1 MGFADQY
8 FSKQKGL
15 RPYIHS
21 IPSEHLKY
29 VVVIPAYCEPDLI
42 DSLNS
47 LWKCARP
54 AGYAEVIIVVNSS
67 VNAGMQIKKINQNTI
82 QSANDWILNHDDP
95 SFRFFVIDR
104 QDMPVKYAGV
114 GLARKTGM
122 DEALYRFNQLNK
134 KTGIILSFDA
144 DSLCDENYFTTIED
158 NYKVSPSTKGFN
170 IYFEHPV
177 TGKEFSEE
185 VYKGIAEY
193 ELHLRYVNQFM
204 RYTGFPYAFHTIGS
218 CFGVRAD
225 IYAEQGGMN
234 KRKAG
239 EDFYFLHKII
249 PLGDFMDINNTRVI
263 PSPRMS
269 NRVPF
274 GTGAAIT
281 KYLSEGKSLE
291 TYHPDC
297 FLMLCSFFNH
307 KEELYKQHTEVI
319 ITLINKQLQP
329 LKEYLYEINAT
340 EALKEINENCG
351 SLSAFAKRFFRWF
364 NAFRIIQFLN
374 YTSRNYHQQIPVKD
388 AALSFLK
395 LIASNGLPD
404 TASEFDLLTIFR
416 ILERSR

>member
-8 FSKQKGL
+8 FSKQKGF

-21 IPSEHLKY
+21 TPSENLKY
-29 VVVIPAYCEPDLI
+29 VVVIPAYCESNLNESL
-42 DSLNS
+42 DSL
-47 LWKCARP
+47 WRCVRP
-54 AGYAEVIIVVNSS
+54 ACYTEVIIVVNSS
-67 VNAGMQIKKINQNTI
+67 VNTGKEIREINQKVI
-82 QSANDWILNHDDP
+82 QNANSWIHNHSDP
-95 SFRFFVIDR
+95 SFRFFIIDR
-104 QDMPVKYAGV
+104 QDMPVKHAGV

-144 DSLCDENYFTTIED
+144 DSRCDDNYFTAIED
-158 NYKVSPSTKGFN
+158 KIKGSPSTKGFN

-177 TGKEFSEE
+177 TGKEFPEE

-193 ELHLRYVNQFM
+193 ELHLRYVNQFI
-204 RYTGFPYAFHTIGS
+204 RYTGFPFAFHTIGS

-225 IYAEQGGMN
+225 IYAGQGGMN

-249 PLGDFMDINNTRVI
+249 PLGDFKDINNTRVI

-281 KYLSEGKSLE
+281 KYLSGGKSLV

-297 FLMLCSFFNH
+297 FLMLHSFFNN
-307 KEELYKQHTEVI
+307 KEELYKQNSEV
-319 ITLINKQLQP
+319 TRAFINKQFKP
-329 LKEYLYEINAT
+329 LKDYLNEINAI

-351 SLSAFAKRFFRWF
+351 SLDAFIKRFFRWF
-364 NAFRIIQFLN
+364 HAFRIVQFLN
-374 YTSRNYHQQIPVKD
+374 YTVRNYHQQIPVTD
-388 AALSFLK
+388 AARSFLK
-395 LIASNGLPD
+395 LIPHNNQPE
-404 TASEFDLLTIFR
+404 TADEFDLLKSFR